1 MKRILS
7 LSRQNFLARW
17 LLSIQ
22 YKNESKTPMIWQRLK
37 LVWLNIV
44 VSLVVFL
51 HCVVTL
57 LFTTLKNFYYYNLNS
72 LSDVLS
78 LITKIRVHLS
88 YFYLIWMPKEKSSRW
103 KISKHFEQ
111 GTSSKIHHL
120 VINIDIVV
128 HHAATI
134 SRMSTGVGLGREQRC
149 CDSSHRS
156 KTPSESFDVTLRA

>member
-1 MKRILS
+1 MKRIS
-7 LSRQNFLARW
+7 SQNFLARW

-51 HCVVTL
+51 HCVATL
-57 LFTTLKNFYYYNLNS
+57 IFTTLKNFYYYNLNW

-78 LITKIRVHLS
+78 LIKKTRVLLS
-88 YFYLIWMPKEKSSRW
+88 YLYLIWMPKEKSSSW
-103 KISKHFEQ
+103 KNSEQ
-111 GTSSKIHHL
+111 GASSQIHHR
-120 VINIDIVV
+120 VIIIDSVV

-134 SRMSTGVGLGREQRC
+134 SRMSTGVGLRRKQGC
-149 CDSSHRS
+149 CYSPHRS
-156 KTPSESFDVTLRA
+156 QTPSESLDVTLCA